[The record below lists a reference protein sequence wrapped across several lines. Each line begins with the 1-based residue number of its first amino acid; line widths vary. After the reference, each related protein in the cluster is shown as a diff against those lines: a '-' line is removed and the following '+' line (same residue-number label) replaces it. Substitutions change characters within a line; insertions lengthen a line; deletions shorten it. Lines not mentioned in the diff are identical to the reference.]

1 MASKSKRKGTVYE
14 RECVE
19 MFKEHGY
26 KDVQRAW
33 GSDGR
38 SLSKPPDVDLVADD
52 LLVQCKRRKT
62 VPKWL
67 QLRNCDIVMFRADRD
82 ESYVIMKFDDF
93 MERTKNDRMD
103 NEKI

>member
-38 SLSKPPDVDLVADD
+38 SLSQPPDVDLVADD
-52 LLVQCKRRKT
+52 LLVQCKRRKA

-67 QLRNCDIVMFRADRD
+67 QLRNWDIVMFRADRD

-103 NEKI
+103 SREI